1 MGDPPPDG
9 RVGWVLDPHGQGPGF
24 ESRLAT
30 LSGSDTRSRCQRFGF
45 PRRFG
50 LRGGISGPRFRLVA
64 ASYWRPAPEGCRSQL
79 PAGALVHHRGPL
91 SSRSAPTRRKEEDA
105 LEDALE
111 DAEIPAAHLKR
122 RRPE

>member
-1 MGDPPPDG
+1 MGGCPDG
-9 RVGWVLDPHGQGPGF
+9 GVGWVLDPRSQGPGF

-50 LRGGISGPRFRLVA
+50 LSGGISGPRFRLVA
-64 ASYWRPAPEGCRSQL
+64 ASWPGGLEITTSSGCS
-79 PAGALVHHRGPL
+79 G
-91 SSRSAPTRRKEEDA
+91 SSPRSALIKICANKKKGEDA

-111 DAEIPAAHLKR
+111 DAEIPAAHL
-122 RRPE
+122 